1 MSLKQKTC
9 QKSVACSYGC
19 KLVFVDDNFSEPF
32 KSNWGKDAV
41 YNFINIMVEE
51 SKYCNEVMKKHFN
64 KKNVMAGDNFKIFKP
79 LPNIEFVIIL
89 MLMVMLK

>member
-1 MSLKQKTC
+1 
-9 QKSVACSYGC
+9 
-19 KLVFVDDNFSEPF
+19 
-32 KSNWGKDAV
+32 
-41 YNFINIMVEE
+41 MVEE

-79 LPNIEFVIIL
+79 LPNIGFVITL